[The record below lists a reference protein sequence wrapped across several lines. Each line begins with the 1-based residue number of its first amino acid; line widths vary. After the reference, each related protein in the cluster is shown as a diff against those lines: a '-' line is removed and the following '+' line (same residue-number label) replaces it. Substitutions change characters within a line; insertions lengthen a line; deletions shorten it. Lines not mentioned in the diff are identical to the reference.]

1 MAGLPLLG
9 LAMLLW
15 GAAAAQTGPPPAG
28 ALAGAKSAVED
39 CGNRNPGAQPGLT
52 GMEQRCPDL
61 SGALQAARIRPLII
75 DSSRTRFDDNSLHQ
89 LAKLIH
95 PATGPAPSVAALG
108 PVLRALQATPQMPR
122 SWWGRLMDWLIAH
135 LAPKQ
140 QSDNSSHW
148 LAGIVRMLAQLQWLW
163 TAIIWGVLIAL
174 PIGTVLIVV
183 REIRAMGGR
192 SIDASPTTA
201 DVAAGRVELT
211 LALLRQTPLG
221 QRPARL
227 FAMLISRLVAAGRL
241 PPDRSLTH
249 REVAR
254 RALLDDAEHRRL
266 IESLARLSERQLY
279 SGVAST
285 PPGLDELLARGE
297 DLYVT
302 GWGRPMVS

>member
-1 MAGLPLLG
+1 MTVAR
-9 LAMLLW
+9 
-15 GAAAAQTGPPPAG
+15 
-28 ALAGAKSAVED
+28 SVVED

-61 SGALQAARIRPLII
+61 PGALQAAGIRRLII
-75 DSSRTRFDDNSLHQ
+75 DSSRSRFDDTSLHQ

-95 PATGPAPSVAALG
+95 PAMGPAPQVAALG
-108 PVLRALQATPQMPR
+108 PILRALQATPQMPR
-122 SWWGRLMDWLIAH
+122 PWWRRLLDWLIEH

-140 QSDNSSHW
+140 QSQNSYHW
-148 LAGIVRMLAQLQWLW
+148 LAGILRMLGRLQWMW

-174 PIGTVLIVV
+174 PVGTVIIVV
-183 REIRAMGGR
+183 REIRAMGSR
-192 SIDASPTTA
+192 SIDASRAAA
-201 DVAAGRVELT
+201 DVGAERVEMT

-227 FAMLISRLVAAGRL
+227 FAMLISQLVAAGRL

-254 RALLDDAEHRRL
+254 RALLDDAEQHRL
-266 IESLARLSERQLY
+266 IESLARLAERQLY
-279 SGVAST
+279 SGVAGT
-285 PPGLDELLARGE
+285 APGLDELLARGE
-297 DLYVT
+297 DLYIT